1 MKKDDLI
8 PTFKKRPLKLV
19 LCLYGAANV
28 GKSETLTELGRALL
42 GKARYYYEQKGQHGS
57 RDRRI
62 ALKYRGHIIGICTY
76 GDDQD
81 AINRNFKFFENQGCD
96 IGITAARVA
105 GGRDM
110 KAHVESKCQ
119 TIKCASIN
127 KPDVA
132 SSYSRRIVKAVRID
146 QFVRSLKCTGIKEV
160 KSMFEAIKEKV

>member
-8 PTFKKRPLKLV
+8 PNFKKRTLKLV
-19 LCLYGAANV
+19 LCLYGGADV

-42 GKARYYYEQKGQHGS
+42 SKARYFYEQKGQHGS

-62 ALKYRGHIIGICTY
+62 ALKYHGHIIGIGTY

-81 AINRNFKFFENQGCD
+81 AIDRNFKFFEDQGCD

-110 KAHVESKCQ
+110 KVYVKSNCKS
-119 TIKCASIN
+119 IKFAARQKRDATS
-127 KPDVA
+127 D
-132 SSYSRRIVKAVRID
+132 YSRGIVKAVCID
-146 QFVRSLKCTGIKEV
+146 RFIKALNAHSV
-160 KSMFEAIKEKV
+160 KEIKTEFEAN

>member
-8 PTFKKRPLKLV
+8 PNSKKRSLKLV

-62 ALKYRGHIIGICTY
+62 ALKYCGHIIGICTY

-81 AINRNFKFFENQGCD
+81 AIDRNFKFFEDQGCD

-110 KAHVESKCQ
+110 KAHVKSRCQ
-119 TIKCASIN
+119 AIKYAPIN
-127 KPDVA
+127 KPDVD
-132 SSYSRRIVKAVRID
+132 SSYSRRIVKAVRVD
-146 QFVRSLKCTGIKEV
+146 QFVKSLKRNGIKEV